1 MQGPLVSEERIALER
16 RRGIWPDRVITDYLD
31 RWLAEK
37 PDAIAA
43 ICYRTEGAVT
53 KQLTWRDLAENVVA
67 LARGLRALG
76 VRKGDVVSFQL
87 PNWWEFIVIHLAC
100 VRIGAV
106 SNPLMP
112 IFRQREMAF
121 MVKHAESKV
130 LITPTCFRGFDHG
143 ALALDLKHDLSSL
156 EHVFLIG
163 GEGEYSLDALGRAGE
178 NKGAA
183 ESGTTLGPNDVMQL
197 LFTSGTTGE
206 PKGVL
211 HTSNTLIG
219 TILKFI
225 ERMQLTAADVVFM
238 PSPMAHQAGFAYG
251 LTLAIL
257 LGAPLLLMDIWN
269 PARAAELMESHRATY
284 TFGATPF
291 LSDLANL
298 PGVESRDLSAFRLFV
313 TSGAPIPPALVQEA
327 QAKLRARIV
336 ASWGMTECCSVTTTF
351 PSGYKADESDGCAVP
366 GAEVRIVDL
375 LGNELPRGQTGTL
388 KFRGA
393 STFVGYL
400 KRPELYGVDEQ
411 GWFNSGDIARMDE
424 EGYIRICGR
433 EKDIII
439 RGGENVPVLEIENA
453 MYRIPQISA
462 VAIVAMPDA
471 RMGERACAFVTLQP
485 GAHLTSEDMQEFLA
499 AEGVSKHFW
508 PERLEIIERMPLTPI
523 GKIQKFVLREM
534 AKNLVSVPRNEQVS
548 KASQC

>member
-1 MQGPLVSEERIALER
+1 MRGVLISEERVALER
-16 RRGIWPDRVITDYLD
+16 TRGIWPDRVVTDYFD

-37 PDAIAA
+37 PDATAA
-43 ICYRTEGAVT
+43 ICFRTEGVAT
-53 KQLTWRDLAENVVA
+53 RQLTWRQLGEEVA
-67 LARGLRALG
+67 AFARGLSALG

-87 PNWWEFIVIHLAC
+87 PNWWEFIAIHLAC

-112 IFRQREMAF
+112 IFRRREMTF
-121 MVKHAESKV
+121 MVKQAESKV
-130 LITPTCFRGFDHG
+130 LITPTHFRGFDHG
-143 ALALDLKHDLSSL
+143 ALALDLKRDLSSL
-156 EHVFLIG
+156 EHVFLVG
-163 GEGEYSLDALGRAGE
+163 GEEEYSLDILRRAGA
-178 NKGAA
+178 KVRLA
-183 ESGTTLGPNDVMQL
+183 ESGTGLGPNDVMQL

-206 PKGVL
+206 SKGVL
-211 HTSNTLIG
+211 HTSNTLVG

-225 ERMQLTAADVVFM
+225 ERMQLTDRDVVFM
-238 PSPMAHQAGFAYG
+238 PSPLAHQAGFAYG

-257 LGAPLLLMDIWN
+257 LGAPLLLLDVWN
-269 PARAAELMESHRATY
+269 PGCAAELMEAHRATY
-284 TFGATPF
+284 TFAATPF
-291 LSDLANL
+291 LSDLTNL
-298 PGVESRDLSAFRLFV
+298 PGIEGRDLSAFKLFV
-313 TSGAPIPPALVQEA
+313 TSGAPIPPVLVE
-327 QAKLRARIV
+327 QARARLHARIV
-336 ASWGMTECCSVTTTF
+336 SSWGMTEGCSVTTTF

-375 LGNELPRGQTGTL
+375 FDNELPRGQAGLL

-393 STFVGYL
+393 SMFVGYL
-400 KRPELYGVDEQ
+400 KRPELYDVDER
-411 GWFNSGDIARMDE
+411 GWFNTGDIARMDA

-439 RGGENVPVLEIENA
+439 RGGENIPVLEIEN
-453 MYRIPQISA
+453 MLYRMPQITA

-485 GAHLTSEDMQEFLA
+485 EARLTSKDMQEFLA

-508 PERLEIIERMPLTPI
+508 PERLKIIERMPLTPS

-534 AKNLVSVPRNEQVS
+534 VKDFVALSGKEGAS
-548 KASQC
+548 KAS